1 MDKNLP
7 VDIIIVAPT
16 AIAGEH
22 LKTGTVLKK
31 VESELAMELAGAG
44 KARLYSKELEAD
56 IKKQVEAEDAAV
68 KNREAQQMLTSA
80 GVNADAIATALGAA
94 IQQGVELALSKV
106 TAPAAAA

>member
-16 AIAGEH
+16 AIDGKH

-31 VESELAMELAGAG
+31 VEAELAMELAGAG

-56 IKKQVEAEDAAV
+56 IKKQVEAEDAAI
-68 KNREAQQMLTSA
+68 KARETQQTLA
-80 GVNADAIATALGAA
+80 GAGLNADAIATALGAA
-94 IQQGVELALSKV
+94 IQQGVELALSKA
-106 TAPAAAA
+106 TAPAATA